1 MQEQLAGDI
10 VWLGGGLLYGWL
22 LCALAQLAALG
33 PASACRAAATTR
45 VRAGCG
51 LCKPPPREY
60 SGTSAIC
67 FALLLIMPPGVL
79 AGGVAHTA
87 GAVVAV
93 VAGAFAGVWPGLLL
107 DAGAR
112 VRVTA
117 VAGCIGG
124 LAALAGGFAW
134 FLAQPEP
141 ALREQRAA
149 LYLVV
154 ALGALLLGAA
164 ASVLCGAGRTGPR
177 RPFTAGD
184 RMLHLIALVLGIAL
198 GGGFAMASAGHEL
211 GLPALVGAS
220 VLGVALG
227 LRVMTGARAP
237 RIARIAL
244 ARHASG
250 GRPVTGAGALGPSF
264 AGVPDD
270 LLVEACGSGSFAP
283 ECLYARTDPDEG
295 AANSF
300 HHVPRDLPRRR
311 RCRHRALR
319 HRQGPH

>member
-1 MQEQLAGDI
+1 MREQLAGDI

-22 LCALAQLAALG
+22 ICALAQLAALG
-33 PASACRAAATTR
+33 PARACRAAAS
-45 VRAGCG
+45 VRGRTGCA
-51 LCKPPPREY
+51 LCKLPPREY
-60 SGTSAIC
+60 SAAAAIC
-67 FALLLIMPPGVL
+67 FALLLIVPPGVL
-79 AGGVAHTA
+79 AGGVGH
-87 GAVVAV
+87 GADAAVAV

-107 DAGAR
+107 DVGAR
-112 VRVTA
+112 VRATA

-134 FLAQPEP
+134 FLARPEP
-141 ALREQRAA
+141 ALLEQRAA

-164 ASVLCGAGRTGPR
+164 ASVLCGAVRTGPR

-184 RMLHLIALVLGIAL
+184 RMLHVIALVLGIAL
-198 GGGFAMASAGHEL
+198 GCGFAMASAGHEL

-220 VLGVALG
+220 VLGAALG
-227 LRVMTGARAP
+227 LRVMTGARTLHV
-237 RIARIAL
+237 ARSNL

-250 GRPVTGAGALGPSF
+250 GRPVTGAGALAPSF

-283 ECLYARTDPDEG
+283 ECLYVRAAPEDG
-295 AANSF
+295 AANSV
-300 HHVPRDLPRRR
+300 HHVSRDLPRRR